1 MIQIR
6 QRAYYFG
13 MSVSEF
19 NESNLNETLTYI
31 YQRSLFEQKRSED
44 DWMIMR
50 WQSALIVNMKMP
62 KGKSIK
68 PEDLFTLGN
77 EKPKEIIPIDSEEA
91 KQAFDLLQQKY
102 LSRWQ
107 Q

>member
-1 MIQIR
+1 
-6 QRAYYFG
+6 
-13 MSVSEF
+13 MSVFEF
-19 NESNLNETLTYI
+19 NEANLNETLTYI
-31 YQRSLFEQKRSED
+31 VQRSLFEQKKSEN
-44 DWMIMR
+44 DWMVMR
-50 WQSALIVNMKMP
+50 WQSAMIINMMAG

-77 EKPKEIIPIDSEEA
+77 EIPKEIVPIDSEIA
-91 KQAFDLLQQKY
+91 KRAFDKLEQKY

>member
-1 MIQIR
+1 
-6 QRAYYFG
+6 

-31 YQRSLFEQKRSED
+31 YQRSLFEQKKSEN
-44 DWMIMR
+44 DWMVMR
-50 WQSALIVNMKMP
+50 WQSTLIVNMMSS

-77 EKPKEIIPIDSEEA
+77 EKPKESIPIDSEEA
-91 KQAFDLLQQKY
+91 QKAFDLLEQKY
-102 LSRWQ
+102 LSKWRQ
-107 Q
+107 